1 MALKLFR
8 TQSNAP
14 IIEALHDAIV
24 AGARRPDL
32 YLRLGA
38 PDTPFGRAECVMLHA
53 LIVVRRL
60 YALPAPAPALAQD
73 VVDRMFADFDR
84 AFRQI
89 GIGDMGVPKK
99 MKALGS
105 DWLGRIEAYAG
116 PLDRRD
122 EDALAAALA
131 RNVMSRDG
139 DMAIARDLARQA
151 LACEQALSTASWAD
165 LQLGRIAWP
174 AIEGAGA

>member
-131 RNVMSRDG
+131 RNVIG
-139 DMAIARDLARQA
+139 APENPEQGLPLAQHILGCEAA
-151 LACEQALSTASWAD
+151 LRAGSEADVVAGHFNLPALV
-165 LQLGRIAWP
+165 
-174 AIEGAGA
+174 